1 MHVIFSH
8 GRLGSPDG
16 KKIQMLANIVEN
28 KGFSYESIDY
38 TDTQDPDER
47 AGRLIRI
54 VQDQCEPFCLVG
66 SSMGGYASLVASET
80 ANKKRLCGVF
90 LLAPALYLPRYQQQ
104 NFSNNIENVEIVH
117 GWHDNVVLFEHSIRY
132 ASESGCTLHLFDDDH
147 RFTRHSQMV
156 SELFERFLQRLDERN
171 KRAELWW

>member
-8 GRLGSPDG
+8 GRLGNPNG
-16 KKIQMLANIVEN
+16 KKIQVLADIVEN
-28 KGFSYESIDY
+28 KGFTYESVDY

-54 VQDQCEPFCLVG
+54 VQEQSEPFCLVG
-66 SSMGGYASLVASET
+66 FSMGGYASLVASET
-80 ANKKRLCGVF
+80 ANKKLLCGVF

-104 NFSNNIENVEIVH
+104 YFDNNIDNIEVVH
-117 GWHDNVVLFEHSIRY
+117 GWDDKIVLFEHSVRY

-147 RFTRHSQMV
+147 RFTRNSRIV
-156 SELFERFLQRLDERN
+156 GELFERFLQRLEENSQQVD
-171 KRAELWW
+171 LWW